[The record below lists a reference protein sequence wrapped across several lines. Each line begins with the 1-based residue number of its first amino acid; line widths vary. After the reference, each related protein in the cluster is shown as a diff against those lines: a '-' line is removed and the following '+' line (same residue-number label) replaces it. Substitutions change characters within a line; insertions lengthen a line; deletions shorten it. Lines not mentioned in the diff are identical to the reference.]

1 MRLVF
6 FGPPGSGKGTQAIR
20 LSEKMGL
27 PHISL
32 GDMLRMEISQQTE
45 IGKKIKSFMD
55 EGKLVPDSITIEL
68 TKVRIQQPDCQNGFI
83 VDGFPRSLAQADAF
97 EQMLKDLKINLDHV
111 VYFQIPVDLVVE
123 RLCGRVS
130 CPKCGAVFHLTYNP
144 PKKDGI
150 CDRCSAQLIQRTD
163 DNERSIRTR
172 FEVYENQTKPLLERY
187 KNSGLLA
194 TLDAGQPI
202 DNVFKDLLKL
212 VGHGGN

>member
-32 GDMLRMEISQQTE
+32 GDMLRQEISGQTE
-45 IGKKIKSFMD
+45 IGKQIKSFMD
-55 EGKLVPDSITIEL
+55 AGKLVPDSITIEL
-68 TKVRIQQPDCQNGFI
+68 TKQRIQKQDCNKGFI

-97 EQMLKDLKINLDHV
+97 DQMLKDLKIDLDHV

-130 CPKCGAVFHLTYNP
+130 CPKCGAVFHLKYNP
-144 PKKDGI
+144 PKRSEI
-150 CDRCSAQLIQRTD
+150 CDRCSAQLVQRSD
-163 DNERSIRTR
+163 DNETSIRTR

-194 TLDAGQPI
+194 TLDASQLI

-212 VGHGGN
+212 VGYGGN